1 MDIRERWSD
10 PARTAPGRSWPSA
23 LRNGRCGLAK
33 AEGWPRPSLRFG
45 SRHQRQRADVIGVT
59 DGSAEDGILEFHLET
74 IGPRDAADRPLSP
87 AEHNRTFRKRSG
99 STGVAFHELARVANG
114 GRAALLINP
123 PPAGGHDMRAQRQAV
138 PMRRDLGKGPKL
150 TRHHFAAELLRQRP
164 RISLRGAVG
173 VVGAEPNPK

>member
-33 AEGWPRPSLRFG
+33 AEGWPGASLRFG

-74 IGPRDAADRPLSP
+74 IGRCDAADRRLSP

-123 PPAGGHDMRAQRQAV
+123 PPAGGHDIRAPRQAV
-138 PMRRDLGKGPKL
+138 PILRDPGKGPKL
-150 TRHHFAAELLRQRP
+150 PRHHFSAELVPP
-164 RISLRGAVG
+164 RHRITLH
-173 VVGAEPNPK
+173 